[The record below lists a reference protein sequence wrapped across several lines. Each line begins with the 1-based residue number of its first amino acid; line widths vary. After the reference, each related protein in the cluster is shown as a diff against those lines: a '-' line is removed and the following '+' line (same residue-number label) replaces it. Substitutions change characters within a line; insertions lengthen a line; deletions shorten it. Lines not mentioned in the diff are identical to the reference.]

1 MIGTKLSLWF
11 EKNINGPNLYL
22 YNSVII
28 TVLDNC
34 TTATIIDQTFS
45 VVLTTTA
52 LAATSVT
59 QSFTEFLDTVG
70 NSFQCGPR

>member
-1 MIGTKLSLWF
+1 MIGTRLTLWF
-11 EKNINGPNLYL
+11 ENNVIGPDLYL

-28 TVLDNC
+28 TDPC
-34 TTATIIDQTFS
+34 PAATIIDQTFS

-59 QSFTEFLDTVG
+59 QSFTEFLDTVD